1 MRAWL
6 SIGKQRA
13 YREGDL
19 IEFEIAGEVTPSE
32 LLAGLALGTEA
43 QALCGY
49 ALFLITVGGPWSFPP
64 QTRQALAAFHR
75 QNRAVGATAVV
86 GASSAMR
93 MLIDLVLR
101 AIGLVVGQAPTTRFF
116 ANRVEAMGWLA
127 EQRLLGQQGR
137 LAR

>member
-1 MRAWL
+1 MGAWR

-19 IEFEIAGEVTPSE
+19 VEFEIAGEVTPSE

-49 ALFLITVGGPWSFPP
+49 ALLLVTIGGPWSFPP
-64 QTRQALAAFHR
+64 QTRQALAGFHR
-75 QNRAVGATAVV
+75 GNRAVGATAVV

-101 AIGLVVGQAPTTRFF
+101 AIGLMVGRAPNTRFF
-116 ANRVEAMGWLA
+116 ASRTEAMGWLL